1 MGCGLTEAEE
11 SRTMASGK
19 VTLSVEIESEHNEWR
34 GEVAKE
40 FRFPDGSKSLRVL
53 LDYAIKDGDREL
65 IFSRRN
71 GRCRFCG

>member
-1 MGCGLTEAEE
+1 
-11 SRTMASGK
+11 MASDK
-19 VTLSVEIESEHNEWR
+19 LTLTIEIESEHNDWL

-40 FRFPDGSKSLRVL
+40 FRFPDGSKSLLVL

-71 GRCRFCG
+71 ARCRFCG